1 MNKFQA
7 VQQYWSSFG
16 LMAYN
21 ELTVPSNAQM
31 PYFTYQNA
39 IGSLNGQMTLSGS
52 LWYRGTS
59 WAPIM
64 QKVIEIE
71 PYADNEIPFEGGY
84 LKIRKPVSNW
94 AQPMSEPSDDK
105 VRRIVFT
112 VEAEFLSA

>member
-21 ELTVPSNAQM
+21 ELTVPSDAQL
-31 PYFTYQNA
+31 PYITYQSA
-39 IGSLNGQMTLSGS
+39 VGSLNGQMILNGA

-59 WAPIM
+59 WSPIM
-64 QKVIEIE
+64 QKVIEME
-71 PYADNEIPFEGGY
+71 PYADQEIPFDSGS
-84 LKIRKPVSNW
+84 LKIRRPVSNW

-105 VRRIVFT
+105 IRKIVFT

>member
-7 VQQYWSSFG
+7 VQTYWSSFG
-16 LMAYN
+16 LPAYN
-21 ELTVPSNAQM
+21 ELTVPSDAQM
-31 PYFTYQNA
+31 PYFTYESGV
-39 IGSLNGQMTLSGS
+39 GSLNGPMVLSGS

-71 PYADNEIPFEGGY
+71 PYADQSIPYEGGA
-84 LKIRKPVSNW
+84 LKIRKPEEKW

-105 VRRIVFT
+105 IRRIVFT
-112 VEAEFLSA
+112 IEAEFLSA